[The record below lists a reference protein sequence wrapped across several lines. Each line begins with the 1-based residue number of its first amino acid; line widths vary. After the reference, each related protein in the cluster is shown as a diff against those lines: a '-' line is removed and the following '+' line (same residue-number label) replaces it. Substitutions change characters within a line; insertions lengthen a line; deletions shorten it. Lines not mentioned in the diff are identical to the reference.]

1 MNFEFSKEHLLLQK
15 MLREFA
21 EKEVKPY
28 AAEIDENETFPV
40 ETVKKLTKYGL
51 LSIPFDKEFG
61 GAGGDTVGTAMCIE
75 EISKVCAT
83 TGIIISTHCALGTF
97 PIAAFGTEYQKEK
110 YLPGLASGEKMGA
123 FGLTE
128 PGAGSDAAAQQTKAV
143 FDGENWILNG
153 SKTFITNAGYA
164 DYYTIMAMTDKSK
177 GTKGISA
184 FLVEK
189 DFPGFRVGKHEK
201 KMGIKGSATG
211 ELIFED
217 CVVPKENLVGQEGK
231 GFKIAMQGLDVG
243 RIGIGAMALGIAQGA
258 IDETVKYVKERKQFG
273 KRISQFQNTQFVLAD
288 LQAKVDAGRC
298 LTYKAA
304 SLRDAGKPFSY
315 EAAQS
320 KYYNS
325 ALASEVCTKC
335 LQLLGGYGYMREYP
349 LERMLR
355 DAKLTEIGE
364 GTNEV
369 LRMVMGRH
377 MGVI

>member
-1 MNFEFSKEHLLLQK
+1 MNYEFSKEHQLLRT

-28 AAEIDENETFPV
+28 AAEIDEEERFPRK
-40 ETVKKLTKYGL
+40 TVNKLAELGL
-51 LSIPFDKEFG
+51 LSLPYPKESG
-61 GAGGDTVGTAMCIE
+61 GAADDSIAFAMIVE

-83 TGIIISTHCALGTF
+83 TGIIISTHCSLGTY
-97 PIAAFGTEYQKEK
+97 PIYAYGSPYLKEK
-110 YLPGLASGEKMGA
+110 YMYDLTSAKKLGA

-143 FDGENWILNG
+143 LDGDYYILNG
-153 SKTFITNAGYA
+153 TKTFITNAGEA

-177 GTKGISA
+177 GTRGISA

-201 KMGIKGSATG
+201 KMGIKGSSTG

-217 CVVPKENLVGQEGK
+217 CMVPKENLIGQEGK
-231 GFKIAMQGLDVG
+231 GFKIAMEGLDAG
-243 RIGIGAMALGIAQGA
+243 RVGIGAMALGIAQGA
-258 IDETVKYVKERKQFG
+258 LDETIKYVKERKQFG
-273 KRISQFQNTQFVLAD
+273 KRISEFQNTQFVLSD
-288 LQAKVDAGRC
+288 LQAKVNAGRH
-298 LTYKAA
+298 LTYHAA
-304 SLRDAGKPFSY
+304 WLKNEKKPYSY
-315 EAAQS
+315 EAAMN

-325 ALASEVCTKC
+325 ALASEVTTKC
-335 LQLLGGYGYMREYP
+335 LQLFGGYGYMREYP
-349 LERMLR
+349 IERMMR

-369 LRMVMGRH
+369 LRMVMGRS